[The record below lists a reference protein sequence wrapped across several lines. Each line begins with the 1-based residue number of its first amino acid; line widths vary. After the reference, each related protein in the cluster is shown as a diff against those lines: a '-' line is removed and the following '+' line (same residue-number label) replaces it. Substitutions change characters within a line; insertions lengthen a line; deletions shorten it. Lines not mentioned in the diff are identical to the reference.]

1 MNPELLYIL
10 KVNIAI
16 GVFFLFYWLLLRKNT
31 FYQWKRYYFLAALPL
46 SFLFPLIDFSG
57 FFTPVQVQTIQ
68 QITPHFPINMSGGVE
83 KGFSIQD
90 GMLFAIL
97 IGSAILFIRL
107 TIQLIS
113 LRKVHNESN
122 LEKDYRNYNIRKMN
136 TVTNPFSFFQTIYI
150 NPKLHD
156 SDDMKAILNHEQI
169 HVSQWHSIDII
180 LLELVCAFCWYN
192 PLAWLLRQAVRQN
205 IEFYTDKQIL
215 EIGYNKRQY
224 QQELL
229 KVSQIPNFLEI
240 ATNFNFNHLKK
251 RIIMM
256 NKKNS
261 NKMQLLKF
269 AFIVPLFAGMAVF
282 ANSNVS
288 LTNLASSNVSMTN
301 QELETTV
308 DTPIAE
314 TTVVAD
320 NNATPSRQDAKK
332 VTVEKAAPVEKKV
345 VVNETVHDFGT
356 IQEKDGKATAVFT
369 FTNNTDKPIVI
380 SNVKPSC
387 GCTTPEWTKEPI
399 APSKQGQVKAIYDAA
414 GRPGPFD
421 KSIAVETTGDPTSFS
436 LRIKGTVVVE

>member
-10 KVNIAI
+10 KVNIAF
-16 GVFFLFYWLLLRKNT
+16 GVFFLFYWLLLRQNT
-31 FYQWKRYYFLAALPL
+31 FYLWKRYYFLAALPL

-57 FFTPVQVQTIQ
+57 FFSPVQVQTIQ
-68 QITPHFPINMSGGVE
+68 QITPHFPINVSGGVE
-83 KGFSIQD
+83 KGFSMQD
-90 GMLFAIL
+90 GILFAIL
-97 IGSAILFIRL
+97 IGSVILFVRL
-107 TIQLIS
+107 VIQLIS

-156 SDDMKAILNHEQI
+156 SDDVKAILNHEQI

-192 PLAWLLRQAVRQN
+192 PFAWLLRHAVRQN

-229 KVSQIPNFLEI
+229 KVSQIPTYLEI

-256 NKKNS
+256 NKQNS

-269 AFIVPLFAGMAVF
+269 AFIVPLFAGMTVL
-282 ANSNVS
+282 ANNNVS
-288 LTNLASSNVSMTN
+288 LSNQDGKKTIKI
-301 QELETTV
+301 E
-308 DTPIAE
+308 
-314 TTVVAD
+314 
-320 NNATPSRQDAKK
+320 DAKTETPK
-332 VTVEKAAPVEKKV
+332 QV
-345 VVNETVHDFGT
+345 VVNETVHDFKT
-356 IQEKDGKATAVFT
+356 IKEKDGKATAVFT
-369 FTNNTDKPIVI
+369 FTNNTDKPVVI
-380 SNVKPSC
+380 TNVKPSC

-399 APSKQGQVKAIYDAA
+399 APGKQGQVNATYDPA

-421 KSIAVETTGDPTSFS
+421 KSIAVETSGDPASFS
-436 LRIKGTVVVE
+436 LRIKGNVVVE

>member
-10 KVNIAI
+10 KVNIAF

-68 QITPHFPINMSGGVE
+68 QITPHFPINVSGGVE

-107 TIQLIS
+107 VIQLIS

-150 NPKLHD
+150 NPGLHD

-229 KVSQIPNFLEI
+229 KVSQIPNYLEI

-269 AFIVPLFAGMAVF
+269 AFIIPLFAGMTVL
-282 ANSNVS
+282 ANNNVS
-288 LTNLASSNVSMTN
+288 LSN
-301 QELETTV
+301 
-308 DTPIAE
+308 
-314 TTVVAD
+314 
-320 NNATPSRQDAKK
+320 QDGKK

-399 APSKQGQVKAIYDAA
+399 APGKQGQVKAIYDAT

-436 LRIKGTVVVE
+436 LRIKGNVVKAD

>member
-31 FYQWKRYYFLAALPL
+31 FYLWKRYYFLAALPL

-57 FFTPVQVQTIQ
+57 FFSPVQVQTIQ
-68 QITPHFPINMSGGVE
+68 QMTPHFPINVSGIE
-83 KGFSIQD
+83 KGLSIQD
-90 GMLFAIL
+90 GILFAIL

-107 TIQLIS
+107 VIQLIS
-113 LRKVHNESN
+113 LRGVHNESN
-122 LEKDYRNYNIRKMN
+122 PERDYRNYKIRKMN

-156 SDDMKAILNHEQI
+156 SEDMKAILNHEQI
-169 HVSQWHSIDII
+169 HVAQWHSIDII

-192 PLAWLLRQAVRQN
+192 PFAWLLREAVRQN

-215 EIGYNKRQY
+215 EIGYDKRQY

-229 KVSQIPNFLEI
+229 KVSQIPNYLEI
-240 ATNFNFNHLKK
+240 ANNFNFNHLKK

-261 NKMQLLKF
+261 NKMQLLRF
-269 AFIVPLFAGMAVF
+269 AFIIPLFAGMTVF
-282 ANSNVS
+282 ANNNVS
-288 LTNLASSNVSMTN
+288 LIK
-301 QELETTV
+301 Q
-308 DTPIAE
+308 DTKVEVKAE
-314 TTVVAD
+314 
-320 NNATPSRQDAKK
+320 NAKQ
-332 VTVEKAAPVEKKV
+332 V
-345 VVNETVHDFGT
+345 VVNETVHDFKT
-356 IQEKDGKATAVFT
+356 IKEKAGKVTAVFT
-369 FTNNTDKPIVI
+369 FTNNTDKPVVI
-380 SNVKPSC
+380 TNVRPSC

-399 APSKQGQVKAIYDAA
+399 APGKKGQVNATYDPA

-421 KSIAVETTGDPTSFS
+421 KSIAVETSGDPASFS
-436 LRIKGTVVVE
+436 LRIKGNVDVN